1 MVQHMTNNFW
11 QAEARKREI
20 KKLIHDIK
28 RITRRKLTAEE
39 NIRIV
44 VVKTGE
50 GWTRHPDVHPQNLW
64 PGCTGQRM

>member
-11 QAEARKREI
+11 QAEARTREI
-20 KKLIHDIK
+20 KQLIQYIK

-50 GWTRHPDVHPQNLW
+50 G
-64 PGCTGQRM
+64 